1 MFETSGFEGF
11 WGNAAVVAAL
21 RQMCESGRIPQ
32 TILLAGP
39 EGVGKATL
47 ARKFAANLLSRS
59 DPHAEALIEQDDL
72 SRDANRAILAEREK
86 WPSEKRAEDPLLFAS
101 HPDFVTFCPEGPLRQ
116 LSIQQ
121 MRLVKNRSQLRPL
134 KGEWRVFLID
144 QIDRA
149 SAQSADSLL
158 KTLEEPPP
166 HLILLMTAQNAF
178 DLPQTIRSRS
188 VIFHLSPL
196 TPEEMEAFGKKAGW
210 KDATRRASLAPGC
223 PGLAGTLDLAVYEKR
238 RGVMLAMLEAASAQ
252 GGFATWVKASESL
265 LASKSEKLDFY
276 LQPLYALLEDLLVL
290 HAGAGRIRNEDV
302 RPALE
307 KVARQVSFEWLLEAV
322 GKADEVVS
330 LQRRNVQKGPTL
342 DSYVVGL
349 RGY

>member
-1 MFETSGFEGF
+1 MFEGF
-11 WGNAAVVAAL
+11 RGNAGVVSAL
-21 RQMCESGRIPQ
+21 RQMCGSGRIPQ

-47 ARKFAANLLSRS
+47 ARKFAAHLLSQS
-59 DPHAEALIEQDDL
+59 DAHAAELIERDDL
-72 SRDANRAILAEREK
+72 SLEANRTIIAEREK

-101 HPDFVTFCPEGPLRQ
+101 HPDFLTFCPEGPLRQ

-121 MRLVKNRSQLRPL
+121 MRLVKSRSQLRPL
-134 KGEWRVFLID
+134 KGERRIFLID

-166 HLILLMTAQNAF
+166 HLILVMTAQNAF

-188 VIFHLSPL
+188 VLFHLSPL
-196 TPEEMEAFGKKAGW
+196 SPEEMEAFGEQAGW
-210 KDATRRASLAPGC
+210 KDAARRAALAPGC
-223 PGLAGTLDLAVYEKR
+223 PGLAATMDLAVYEKR
-238 RGVMLAMLEAASAQ
+238 RGVMLAMLEASSAQ
-252 GGFATWVKASESL
+252 GGFAAWVKASESL

-276 LQPLYALLEDLLVL
+276 LRPLYAVLEDLVVL
-290 HAGAGRIRNEDV
+290 HSGGGRVRNEDV

-307 KVARQVSFEWLLEAV
+307 KIAGRVGFEWLMEAV
-322 GKADEVVS
+322 QKADEMVA

-349 RGY
+349 RGC